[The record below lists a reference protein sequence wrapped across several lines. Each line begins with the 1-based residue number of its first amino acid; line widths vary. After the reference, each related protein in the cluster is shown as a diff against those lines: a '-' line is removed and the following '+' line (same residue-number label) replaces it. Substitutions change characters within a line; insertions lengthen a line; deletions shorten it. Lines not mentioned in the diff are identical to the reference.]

1 MIPKV
6 LLKLIPVPKS
16 VVRSAIAGEFV
27 TNFGLTDTTLMK
39 NIQQAVAEG
48 LVKAIAVVGY
58 NNRDE
63 PKHIFRLDYKKLEED
78 TKLKLDISHG
88 KSYLE
93 ALDTVLAGAVAH
105 GVAAMRRQSL
115 RPEFFIDWS
124 DEAKQDPERL
134 KKATERLNLS
144 AQSKPVPKLVEDIPV
159 PVSLPRPSVLPAL
172 SLGSS
177 STPTFGP
184 ASSRVASPTS
194 SPLRSGPV
202 VLPPSYEPRTVITVT
217 PGKDTGITYTH
228 QTTRRTS

>member
-27 TNFGLTDTTLMK
+27 TNFGLTDTVLMK
-39 NIQQAVAEG
+39 NIQQAVVEG

-58 NNRDE
+58 NNRNE

-78 TKLKLDISHG
+78 TKLKLDISQG

-124 DEAKQDPERL
+124 DEAQKDPVRL

-144 AQSKPVPKLVEDIPV
+144 AQAKPVPKLVED
-159 PVSLPRPSVLPAL
+159 LPDRLPSASYGGGLPSFGFASSATPSV
-172 SLGSS
+172 GGRS
-177 STPTFGP
+177 STAS
-184 ASSRVASPTS
+184 ASSLCA
-194 SPLRSGPV
+194 GPV
-202 VLPPSYEPRTVITVT
+202 TLPPRYEARTVVTVT